1 MTTGIRIAEAA
12 PEDADLLANL
22 GRRTFTEAFADT
34 NDPDHLAR
42 FLEET
47 YSREQQAEEL
57 RDPAVTTLLAWVD
70 GVPAGFAQLR
80 RGPCEPCVDGPAPV
94 ELQRIYA
101 LAAFLG
107 TGLGKALLSACM
119 ARAEAEGFRTLW
131 LGVWEH
137 NPRAL
142 AFYARQGFQQ
152 VGSHPFDVG
161 GDLQTDLILARAL

>member
-1 MTTGIRIAEAA
+1 MPGLAILDAV
-12 PEDADLLANL
+12 PEDAGLLADL
-22 GRRTFTEAFADT
+22 GRRTFAETFAGT
-34 NDPDHLAR
+34 NDPVRLAR

-47 YSREQQAEEL
+47 YSPARQGEEL
-57 RDPAVTTLLAWVD
+57 RDPALTTLLARVD

-80 RGPCEPCVDGPAPV
+80 RGPGEPCVDGPAPV

-107 TGLGKALLSACM
+107 TGVGKALLAACVDR
-119 ARAEAEGFRTLW
+119 ARAAGFRTLW

-142 AFYARQGFQQ
+142 AFYARHGFRQ

-161 GDLQTDLILARAL
+161 GDLQTDLILVRDL